1 VSGEET
7 PPVFTGGF
15 RYHFSELV
23 EWRRDVRRFLP
34 TPIDPKVLDEILR
47 LACLSP
53 SVGNSQPWRFVL
65 VEDAACRARI
75 RHNFAAANSEALH
88 AYQGEKAKL
97 YATLKLSGLD
107 VAPVQLAVF
116 CETEPE
122 EGDGLGRRTMP
133 ETLHYSV
140 AGAVQTL
147 ALAARAWGIGV
158 GWVSIIDPQDLKETL
173 GVKQSWDLVSFLCL
187 GIPEEE
193 HRDPEL
199 ERYGWQPRLPHA
211 RFITRV

>member
-1 VSGEET
+1 
-7 PPVFTGGF
+7 
-15 RYHFSELV
+15 
-23 EWRRDVRRFLP
+23 
-34 TPIDPKVLDEILR
+34 
-47 LACLSP
+47 
-53 SVGNSQPWRFVL
+53 
-65 VEDAACRARI
+65 
-75 RHNFAAANSEALH
+75 
-88 AYQGEKAKL
+88 
-97 YATLKLSGLD
+97 
-107 VAPVQLAVF
+107 
-116 CETEPE
+116 
-122 EGDGLGRRTMP
+122 MP

-173 GVKQSWDLVSFLCL
+173 GVKQSWDLVSVLCL